1 MVAKATGTNKTT
13 PQAREDADK
22 NTFSKEFL
30 VWVDDSSN
38 VPDEIVEVNKPS
50 VVQEA
55 EQRGLRANGEP
66 KLESK
71 EPKGDHSVL
80 LTYILAVKSADETK

>member
-38 VPDEIVEVNKPS
+38 VPDEIVEVN
-50 VVQEA
+50 
-55 EQRGLRANGEP
+55 
-66 KLESK
+66 
-71 EPKGDHSVL
+71 
-80 LTYILAVKSADETK
+80 